1 MRQIDV
7 IYCDDI
13 REEVGNKVSYMGVYA
28 GELRV
33 PDAPV
38 LLGKLC
44 IAVRMHTAISQPFE
58 TLEVRVVKEKAGEEV
73 AEILTTGVIEQ
84 PADFTVDDDAA
95 TRILAQLHFMLQP
108 FQIDESFELRVKVK
122 TEAEELVSSAL
133 RIRVDGT

>member
-28 GELRV
+28 GELRI
-33 PDAPV
+33 PGAPV

-44 IAVRMHTAISQPFE
+44 MAVRMHTPIGQPFE
-58 TLEVRVVKEKAGEEV
+58 TLEVRVVKERAGEEV
-73 AEILTTGVIEQ
+73 TEILATGVIEQ

-122 TEAEELVSSAL
+122 TESEELISSAL
-133 RIRVDGT
+133 RIRVDGR